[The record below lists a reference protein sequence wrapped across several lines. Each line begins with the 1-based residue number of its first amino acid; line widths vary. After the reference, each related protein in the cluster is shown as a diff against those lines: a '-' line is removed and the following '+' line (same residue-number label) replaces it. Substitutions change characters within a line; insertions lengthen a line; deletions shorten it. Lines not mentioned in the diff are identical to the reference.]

1 MNPFFVYQCSMTTD
15 QDSLCM
21 WNYYTNQDS
30 IQGDNLK
37 FSSAKIAEA
46 IHPTTEIEDGKLPI
60 YSGMVVYDLK
70 EQLAVL
76 NTFFQKFMKFVAK
89 YDPSD
94 RHSPMSAGMMIDKL
108 SDQGVFFKKNCF

>member
-1 MNPFFVYQCSMTTD
+1 
-15 QDSLCM
+15 M

-30 IQGDNLK
+30 IQGYNLK

-94 RHSPMSAGMMIDKL
+94 RHSPMIAGMMIDKL
-108 SDQGVFFKKNCF
+108 SIKECFSKRIASQLKMNFAWQFPHM